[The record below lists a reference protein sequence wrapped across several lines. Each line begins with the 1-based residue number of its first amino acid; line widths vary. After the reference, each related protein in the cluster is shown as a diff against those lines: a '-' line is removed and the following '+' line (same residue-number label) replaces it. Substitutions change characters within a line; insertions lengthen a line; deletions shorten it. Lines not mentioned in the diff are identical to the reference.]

1 MPAKRSHTRVGDPVV
16 HVRVRRIM
24 ITPKLKQRHTLKV
37 SVVKLL
43 KLHTNNNKSISTA
56 HDLVRRN
63 YFRRIMT
70 RILNR
75 ERARGGG
82 G

>member
-1 MPAKRSHTRVGDPVV
+1 MHAKRSHTRVNDPVV
-16 HVRVRRIM
+16 QVRVRWIM

-37 SVVKLL
+37 SVIKLL

-63 YFRRIMT
+63 YSMRIMT
-70 RILNR
+70 RIFNR
-75 ERARGGG
+75 KRARG
-82 G
+82 